1 MLPLPSGGQP
11 HRHCCERFECSRFS
25 YFRHFTRCVGI
36 RLPPRPCAC
45 SHGPATRSCHQLV
58 MHQSMARA
66 AQASANIITF
76 LISVGL
82 ISGGAGIIIAP
93 VAVTVVSSLVN
104 LIRVRALIICRLR
117 STCTTDR
124 RLDSIPELRSI
135 HRRHITASIDRECIG
150 GPER

>member
-1 MLPLPSGGQP
+1 
-11 HRHCCERFECSRFS
+11 
-25 YFRHFTRCVGI
+25 
-36 RLPPRPCAC
+36 
-45 SHGPATRSCHQLV
+45 
-58 MHQSMARA
+58 MARA

-82 ISGGAGIIIAP
+82 ISGGPTSIIIAP

-104 LIRVRALIICRLR
+104 LINVRALIICCLR

-150 GPER
+150 GPERCRGARLADFPACDPDSIPNVYCRQLRRRRVE